1 MNSLEC
7 LENTEQNKG
16 YEKTSKQNRTR
27 QKRLEVLVKYLFM
40 DFRHCDVKD
49 CCIAFLIINF
59 EIPRHKYRN
68 ITYFQHSSVNLRLT
82 SDMPYDRMPVITA
95 A

>member
-27 QKRLEVLVKYLFM
+27 QKRLEILVKYLFM
-40 DFRHCDVKD
+40 DFRHYDIKD
-49 CCIAFLIINF
+49 CCIVFL
-59 EIPRHKYRN
+59 
-68 ITYFQHSSVNLRLT
+68 L
-82 SDMPYDRMPVITA
+82 
-95 A
+95 